1 MKKHRNIFFL
11 LLLIY
16 SSFVCAQGKFMFKH
30 LEVRNGLSHS
40 QVNYIYKDSRGF
52 MWFGTVSGLNR
63 YDGYTYKLFQHN
75 EKDTTSI
82 IDNYISNIQED
93 ANADLWISTGSGYV
107 IYDSRKE
114 RFKRNIANELRKYGI
129 NRTVETIFID
139 KQKNLLCY
147 VRGLGL
153 YLYKNASKKLLLF
166 KQDGLAGNLSKGNI
180 TDIRESKNCY
190 VILYQTGLLECVN
203 KNTGKVFRKE
213 NYIPANFGV
222 SANKFFAFVD
232 SDGDYWIYSD
242 GSYGLWLYHTTQR
255 SWEYIS
261 NMATKSAYILSSN
274 VIKDIAQDAN
284 GDVWIGT
291 DHGGIDVINKQR
303 GQVINLQNDA
313 IDERSISHN
322 TINCIYRDNTNIIWV
337 GTYKKGISY
346 YSESI
351 FKFEVDHMPYLN
363 NLKNLNNDAT
373 IFTED
378 TKGNLW
384 IGTNGAG
391 VISYNKSTG
400 QRQLYQHI
408 PGQAGSLTNN
418 VIVALCAA
426 RDGKIWIGTYLGG
439 LDCFDGQ
446 HFIHYKHD
454 SQNSNS
460 LANNNVWSI
469 VEDKDGYIW
478 IGTLG
483 GGLQRLNPKTGQF
496 VTFNNRKRELLTSEY
511 ISSLCMGRDDILYI
525 GTAIGI
531 TTYNL
536 RTGVFERFH
545 TNKRGNQNFSN
556 QNVNQLYEDSR
567 GLLWVATREGLN
579 VFDIKNDKI
588 TSIHKTDGL
597 ADDVITGVI
606 EDNNKNMW
614 VTTSNGVSNIIVGTN
629 PKTGDYT
636 YTYYNYDERDG
647 LQSSE
652 FNMRS
657 ILRSYRGE
665 ILMGGIRG
673 YNIFN
678 PEVIKYNR
686 ILPKV
691 VFTDLQLFNNSVKVD
706 SVYDGNL
713 ILKEGINWTKEIEL
727 NYSQNVFSID
737 FSSMNY
743 VLPEK
748 TKYAYMLEG
757 FNSDWLMT
765 DENAHKI
772 TYTNLAPG
780 TYTLKVKAAN
790 SDGFWNEEAT
800 SLKIV
805 IKPPFWRSG
814 FAYFIYIIILIGVLL
829 RARFQIL
836 KTERNRYKVHQ
847 IELEAKRNHEIDDM
861 KLRFFT
867 NISHELRTPLTLII
881 SPLESVI
888 KTINNDEHKQKL
900 EMVHRNAVRLL
911 HLVNQLI
918 DFRKLDVQGHQMNL
932 SYGDIIAYIK
942 NVSSSFAELS
952 EKKNIRLTFYS
963 SVDELRMEFDED
975 KMGKIMMNLLSNAFK
990 FTNEGGRVEV
1000 YVNLLSA
1007 SAEEQL
1013 ERLEIRVADTGI
1025 GISDDEKEKIFE
1037 RFYQVK
1043 QNDEHKF
1050 GGSGIGLH
1058 MVKEFVLLHKGTVE
1072 VHNNTGRG
1080 SVFVVTIP
1088 VNRKTGE
1095 EKKYI
1100 ISEGQ
1105 AKVLNEKSEELVE
1118 ASESNVA
1125 VINRPVILVVDD
1137 NDDFRTF
1144 MKDSLKSDFV
1154 IQDARNGKEAWESI
1168 LDSLPDMIISDVMM
1182 PEMDG
1187 CELCRL
1193 VKSDVRT
1200 SHIPLIL
1207 LTARTAEE
1215 HKLEGLETGADDYIT
1230 KPFNFEILML
1240 RIRRLM
1246 KRREAAQEIFRKQIE
1261 VKPSDITITSLDEKL
1276 IQKAIKYVEDN
1287 ISKSNELSVEE
1298 LSRYL
1303 GMSRVHLYKKL
1314 LSITG
1319 KTPIEFIRTIRLKRA
1334 AQLLRES
1341 QLNISEVA
1349 YQVGFNNPKYFSKYF
1364 KEEFGMLP
1372 SAYQDKKEN
1381 EEKEK

>member
-1 MKKHRNIFFL
+1 MKKNLYTFFVFFL
-11 LLLIY
+11 IFPF
-16 SSFVCAQGKFMFKH
+16 FVLAQGKFMFKH
-30 LEVRNGLSHS
+30 LEVSNGLSHS
-40 QVNYIYKDSRGF
+40 QVNCIYKDSRGF

-63 YDGYTYKLFQHN
+63 YDGYNYKLFQHV

-93 ANADLWISTGSGYV
+93 ANADLWINTGSGYT

-114 RFKRNIANELRKYGI
+114 RFRRNISAELGKYGI
-129 NRTVETIFID
+129 NHAVEIIYID
-139 KQKNLLCY
+139 KQKNILCFA
-147 VRGLGL
+147 RGLGI
-153 YLYKNASKKLLLF
+153 YQYNNTTKKLSLYR
-166 KQDGLAGNLSKGNI
+166 QDGRVGNLSRGII
-180 TDIRESKNCY
+180 TDIRENRTSY
-190 VILYQTGLLECVN
+190 IFLFRTGLLECVD
-203 KNTGKVFRKE
+203 KRTGKVIRRDS
-213 NYIPANFGV
+213 YIPAHFGV
-222 SANKFFAFVD
+222 SANRFSAFVD
-232 SDGDYWIYSD
+232 SEGDYWIYSD
-242 GSYGLWLYHTTQR
+242 GSYGVWLYHSKER
-255 SWEYIS
+255 NWEYIC
-261 NMATKSAYILSSN
+261 NMATKSVYMLSSN
-274 VIKDIAQDAN
+274 VIRSIDQDAMGN
-284 GDVWIGT
+284 VWFGA
-291 DHGGIDVINKQR
+291 DHGGINLIDKQKGR
-303 GQVINLQNDA
+303 ITYLENDA
-313 IDERSISHN
+313 TDERSISHN
-322 TINCIYRDNTNIIWV
+322 SIYCIYRDNTNIMWV

-363 NLKNLNNDAT
+363 NQKNLNNDVT
-373 IFTED
+373 IFAED

-391 VISYNKSTG
+391 VICYNRATG
-400 QRQLYQHI
+400 ERKLYQHI
-408 PGQAGSLTNN
+408 AGNNGTLTSNI
-418 VIVALCAA
+418 IVSLCAA

-439 LDCFDGQ
+439 MDCFDGSR
-446 HFIHYKHD
+446 FIHYKND
-454 SQNSNS
+454 PKNRNS

-469 VEDKDGYIW
+469 VEDAEGYIW

-483 GGLQRLNPKTGQF
+483 SGLQRLNPKTGQF
-496 VTFNNRKRELLTSEY
+496 VTFNNSKKELLSSES
-511 ISSLCMGRDDILYI
+511 ISSLCLGRDNILYI
-525 GTAIGI
+525 GTAIGV

-536 RTGVFERFH
+536 RTGVFERIRA
-545 TNKRGNQNFSN
+545 NKRGDQSFSN
-556 QNVNQLYEDSR
+556 LNVNQLYEDSR
-567 GLLWVATREGLN
+567 GLLWIATREGLN
-579 VFDIKNDKI
+579 IFDRKNDKI
-588 TSIHKTDGL
+588 TPIHKTDGL
-597 ADDVITGVI
+597 ADNVITGVI

-614 VTTSNGVSNIIVGTN
+614 ITTSSGVSNIIVGTN
-629 PKTGDYT
+629 PKTGNYT

-652 FNMRS
+652 FNIRS
-657 ILRSYRGE
+657 VLRSYRGE

-686 ILPKV
+686 VLPKV

-706 SVYDGNL
+706 SVYDGNC
-713 ILKEGINWTKEIEL
+713 ILKEGLNWTKEIVL

-757 FNSDWLMT
+757 FNSDWLT
-765 DENAHKI
+765 TNESVHKI

-790 SDGFWNEEAT
+790 SDGFWNEDAA
-800 SLKIV
+800 SIKIV

-814 FAYFIYIIILIGVLL
+814 LAYIFYFFLLIGILL
-829 RARFQIL
+829 RARHQIL
-836 KTERNRYKVHQ
+836 KSERSRYKLHQ
-847 IELEAKRNHEIDDM
+847 IELEAQRNHEIDDM

-881 SPLESVI
+881 SPLENVI
-888 KTINNDEHKQKL
+888 KTITNDEQKNKL
-900 EMVHRNAVRLL
+900 EMVHRNALRLL
-911 HLVNQLI
+911 NLVNQLI
-918 DFRKLDVQGHQMNL
+918 DFRKLDVQGHQINL
-932 SYGDIIAYIK
+932 SCGDIIIYMK
-942 NVSSSFAELS
+942 NICSSFAELS

-963 SVDELRMEFDED
+963 SIDELQMEFDED
-975 KMGKIMMNLLSNAFK
+975 KIGKIMMNLLSNAFK

-1000 YVNLLSA
+1000 HVNLLPA
-1007 SAEEQL
+1007 SDEDNK

-1025 GISDDEKEKIFE
+1025 GINDEEKEKIFE

-1043 QNDEHKF
+1043 QSDDHKF

-1072 VHNNTGRG
+1072 VHNNAGKG
-1080 SVFVVTIP
+1080 SIFVVTIP
-1088 VNRKTGE
+1088 VNRKSE
-1095 EKKYI
+1095 EGKMFVV
-1100 ISEGQ
+1100 SEGKAQ
-1105 AKVLNEKSEELVE
+1105 VLNEKTEELAE
-1118 ASESNVA
+1118 ASE
-1125 VINRPVILVVDD
+1125 INAEVTTSPVILVVDD

-1144 MKDSLKSDFV
+1144 MKDSLKSEFV
-1154 IQDARNGKEAWESI
+1154 IQEARNGKEAWESI

-1187 CELCRL
+1187 NDLCRL

-1230 KPFNFEILML
+1230 KPFNFDILML
-1240 RIRRLM
+1240 RIRKLIE
-1246 KRREAAQEIFRKQIE
+1246 RREIAKETFRKQID

-1276 IQKAIKYVEDN
+1276 IQRAIKYVEDN
-1287 ISKSNELSVEE
+1287 ISSSNELSVEE
-1298 LSRYL
+1298 LSKHL

-1341 QLNISEVA
+1341 QLNISEIA

-1364 KEEFGMLP
+1364 KEEFGILP

-1381 EEKEK
+1381 DEIEK

>member
-1 MKKHRNIFFL
+1 MKKHLYLYFFL
-11 LLLIY
+11 LILFP
-16 SSFVCAQGKFMFKH
+16 SFAFAQGKFMFKH
-30 LEVRNGLSHS
+30 LEVSNGLSHS

-63 YDGYTYKLFQHN
+63 YDGYSYKLFQHN
-75 EKDTTSI
+75 QQDTTSI

-93 ANADLWISTGSGYV
+93 ADANLWINTGSGYV

-114 RFKRNIANELRKYGI
+114 RFKRNVANELRKLGI
-129 NRTVETIFID
+129 QRNVESIFID

-147 VRGLGL
+147 VRGLGV
-153 YLYKNASKKLLLF
+153 YQYQSASKKLLLF
-166 KQDGLAGNLSKGNI
+166 AQDGRAGNLSRGII
-180 TDIRESKNCY
+180 TDIREGKAYY
-190 VILYQTGLLECVN
+190 VIMFQSGLMECIN
-203 KNTGKVFRKE
+203 KRTGKILRKE
-213 NYIPANFGV
+213 NYIPANFGINT
-222 SANKFFAFVD
+222 NKFFVYVD
-232 SDGDYWIYSD
+232 SDNDCWVYTE
-242 GSYGLWLYHTTQR
+242 GSYGLWLYHANTR

-261 NMATKSAYILSSN
+261 NMPTKSVYTLSSN
-274 VIKDIAQDAN
+274 VVKDIAQDAN
-284 GDVWIGT
+284 GNVWIGT
-291 DHGGIDVINKQR
+291 DHGGIDVINKKK
-303 GQVINLQNDA
+303 GQVINLVNDPT
-313 IDERSISHN
+313 DERSISHN

-351 FKFEVDHMPYLN
+351 FKFEVDHMSYYAN
-363 NLKNLNNDAT
+363 QKNFNNDAT
-373 IFTED
+373 ILAED

-391 VISYNKSTG
+391 VICYNKSTG
-400 QRQLYQHI
+400 MRQLYQHI
-408 PGQAGSLTNN
+408 PGQESSLAGNI
-418 VIVALCAA
+418 IVSLCAS
-426 RDGKIWIGTYLGG
+426 RDGKVWIGTYLGG
-439 LDCFDGQ
+439 MDCFDGSR
-446 HFIHYKHD
+446 FIHYKH
-454 SQNSNS
+454 NPNNPNS
-460 LANNNVWSI
+460 LANNNIWSI
-469 VEDKDGYIW
+469 VEDNEGYIW

-483 GGLQRLNPKTGQF
+483 NGLQRLNPKTGQF
-496 VTFNNRKRELLTSEY
+496 LTFNNRKAQLLTSEY
-511 ISSLCMGRDDILYI
+511 ISSLCLGRDDMLYI
-525 GTAIGI
+525 GTAIGV
-531 TTYNL
+531 TTYNI
-536 RTGVFERFH
+536 RTGVFERFT
-545 TNKRGNQNFSN
+545 TNKRGDQPLSTN
-556 QNVNQLYEDSR
+556 NVNQLYVDSR

-579 VFDIKNDKI
+579 IFDRKNDKI
-588 TSIHKTDGL
+588 TALFKTNGL
-597 ADDVITGVI
+597 PDNVITGVI
-606 EDNNKNMW
+606 EDTNKNMW
-614 VTTSNGVSNIIVGTN
+614 VTTSNGVSNIIVATN
-629 PKTGDYT
+629 PKTGDYS
-636 YTYYNYDERDG
+636 YTFYNYDERDG

-657 ILRSYRGE
+657 ILRSSRGE

-678 PEVIKYNR
+678 PEIIKYNR
-686 ILPKV
+686 TLPKV

-713 ILKEGINWTKEIEL
+713 ILKEGLNWTKEIKL
-727 NYSQNVFSID
+727 KYRQNVFSVE

-748 TKYAYMLEG
+748 TKYAYKLEG
-757 FNSDWLMT
+757 FNQDWLIA
-765 DENAHKI
+765 DENVHKI

-780 TYTLKVKAAN
+780 TYTLMVKAAN
-790 SDGFWNEEAT
+790 SDGFWNESAA

-805 IKPPFWRSG
+805 IEPPFWRSG
-814 FAYFIYIIILIGVLL
+814 FAYLFYILIIISLL
-829 RARFQIL
+829 VRARIMIL
-836 KTERNRYKVHQ
+836 TRERNRYKLEQ

-881 SPLESVI
+881 SPLENVI
-888 KTINNDEHKQKL
+888 KVINNDEQKQKL
-900 EMVHRNAVRLL
+900 EMVHRNAIRLL

-918 DFRKLDVQGHQMNL
+918 DFRRLDVQGHQVNL
-932 SYGDIIAYIK
+932 SYGDIVAYIK
-942 NVSSSFAELS
+942 SVSSTFAELS

-963 SVDELRMEFDED
+963 AINELRMEFDED

-1000 YVNLLSA
+1000 HLDLLPA
-1007 SAEEQL
+1007 SGDGQPEL
-1013 ERLEIRVADTGI
+1013 LEIRVADTGI
-1025 GISDDEKEKIFE
+1025 GISDDEKDKIFD

-1043 QNDEHKF
+1043 QTDEHKF
-1050 GGSGIGLH
+1050 GGSGIGLN

-1072 VHNNTGRG
+1072 VHNNTGKG
-1080 SVFVVTIP
+1080 SIFVITIP
-1088 VNRKTGE
+1088 VNRKKE
-1095 EKKYI
+1095 EENKVTI
-1100 ISEGQ
+1100 TEG
-1105 AKVLNEKSEELVE
+1105 
-1118 ASESNVA
+1118 NVA
-1125 VINRPVILVVDD
+1125 VLTEKQEDLIDMQEVHEVAPVRSTILVVDD

-1144 MKDSLKSDFV
+1144 MKDSLKGEFIV
-1154 IQDARNGKEAWESI
+1154 QEAAHGKEAWESI

-1193 VKSDVRT
+1193 VKSDLRT

-1240 RIRRLM
+1240 RIRKLM
-1246 KRREAAQEIFRKQIE
+1246 ERREAAREAFRQQIE

-1287 ISKSNELSVEE
+1287 ISSSELSVEE
-1298 LSRYL
+1298 MSKSL

-1372 SAYQDKKEN
+1372 STYQDKKDRDEA
-1381 EEKEK
+1381 EM

>member
-1 MKKHRNIFFL
+1 
-11 LLLIY
+11 
-16 SSFVCAQGKFMFKH
+16 MFKH
-30 LEVRNGLSHS
+30 LEVSNGLSHS
-40 QVNYIYKDSRGF
+40 QVNCIYKDSRGF

-63 YDGYTYKLFQHN
+63 YDGYVYKLFQHN

-93 ANADLWISTGSGYV
+93 ANANLWINTGSGYA

-114 RFKRNIANELRKYGI
+114 KFRRNVALELSKCGI
-129 NRTVETIFID
+129 HRTVQTIFID

-147 VRGLGL
+147 VPNLGC
-153 YLYKNASKKLLLF
+153 YKYEIVTKKLILYR
-166 KQDGLAGNLSKGNI
+166 QNGGAGNLSKGNI
-180 TDIRESKNCY
+180 TDIRESK
-190 VILYQTGLLECVN
+190 LYYIFVFRTGLVEYVD
-203 KNTGKVFRKE
+203 KRIGKVVRRD
-213 NYIPANFGV
+213 NYISSHFGV
-222 SANKFFAFVD
+222 NANRFFVFVD
-232 SDGDYWIYSD
+232 ADDDYWFYCD
-242 GSYGLWLYHTTQR
+242 NSYGVWLYHSKEKR
-255 SWEYIS
+255 WEYITS
-261 NMATKSAYILSSN
+261 SSTNSVYTLSSN

-284 GDVWIGT
+284 GQVWIGT
-291 DHGGIDVINKQR
+291 DHGGIDIINKHKK
-303 GQVINLQNDA
+303 QVINLQNDVT
-313 IDERSISHN
+313 DERSISHN
-322 TINCIYRDNTNIIWV
+322 SINCIYRDDTNIIWV

-363 NLKNLNNDAT
+363 NLKNFNNDVT
-373 IFTED
+373 IFAED
-378 TKGNLW
+378 FKDNLW

-391 VISYNKSTG
+391 VICYNKLTG
-400 QRQLYQHI
+400 RRQLYQHI
-408 PGQAGSLTNN
+408 QGQEGSLTNN
-418 VIVALCAA
+418 VIVGLCAA
-426 RDGKIWIGTYLGG
+426 HDGKIWIGTYLGG
-439 LDCFDGQ
+439 MDCFDGKR
-446 HFIHYKHD
+446 FIHYKHEP
-454 SQNSNS
+454 NNLNS

-469 VEDKDGYIW
+469 VEDREGYIW

-483 GGLQRLNPKTGQF
+483 SGLQRLNPKTGQF
-496 VTFNNRKRELLTSEY
+496 ITFNNSKRELLSSEY
-511 ISSLCMGRDDILYI
+511 ISSLYLGRDDVLYI

-531 TTYNL
+531 TTYNI

-545 TNKRGNQNFSN
+545 TNKRGDQAFSN
-556 QNVNQLYEDSR
+556 HNVNQLYEDSR

-579 VFDIKNDKI
+579 VFDRKNDRI
-588 TSIHKTDGL
+588 TPIHKVNGI
-597 ADDVITGVI
+597 ADNVITGVI

-614 VTTSNGVSNIIVGTN
+614 VTTSNGVSNIIVSTN

-636 YTYYNYDERDG
+636 YTYYNYDQRDG

-657 ILRSYRGE
+657 ILKSSRGE
-665 ILMGGIRG
+665 ILMGGLQG

-678 PEVIKYNR
+678 PEIIKYNK

-691 VFTDLQLFNNSVKVD
+691 VFTNLQLFNNSVKVD
-706 SVYDGNL
+706 SVYNGNC
-713 ILKEGINWTKEIEL
+713 ILKQGLNWTKAITL
-727 NYSQNVFSID
+727 QYHQNVFSVE

-748 TKYAYMLEG
+748 TKYAYKLEG
-757 FNSDWLMT
+757 FDSNWLMT
-765 DENAHKI
+765 SDNVHNV

-780 TYTLKVKAAN
+780 TYILKVKAAN
-790 SDGFWNEEAT
+790 SDGYWNEDAA

-805 IKPPFWRSG
+805 IEPPFWRSG
-814 FAYFIYIIILIGVLL
+814 LAYIVYFILLISGLFY
-829 RARFQIL
+829 ARFLIL
-836 KTERNRYKVHQ
+836 RSERNRYKLQQ
-847 IELEAKRNHEIDDM
+847 IELEAQRNHEIDDM

-881 SPLESVI
+881 SPLENVI
-888 KTINNDEHKQKL
+888 KVINNEEQKQKL
-900 EMVHRNAVRLL
+900 EMVYRNAVRLL

-918 DFRKLDVQGHQMNL
+918 DFRKLDVQGHQINF
-932 SYGDIIAYIK
+932 SYGDIIPHIK
-942 NVSSSFAELS
+942 NICSSFVELS
-952 EKKNIRLTFYS
+952 EKKNIRLTFYAS
-963 SVDELRMEFDED
+963 IEELRMEFDED
-975 KMGKIMMNLLSNAFK
+975 KIGKIMMNLLSNAFK

-1000 YVNLLSA
+1000 YVNLLPA
-1007 SAEEQL
+1007 SVQGQSET
-1013 ERLEIRVADTGI
+1013 LEIRIADTGI
-1025 GISDDEKEKIFE
+1025 GIKDEEKEKIFE

-1043 QNDEHKF
+1043 QTDEHKF

-1072 VHNNTGRG
+1072 VHDNTGQG

-1088 VNRKTGE
+1088 VYHHKEE
-1095 EKKYI
+1095 EKKYVI
-1100 ISEGQ
+1100 EEGQ
-1105 AKVLNEKSEELVE
+1105 
-1118 ASESNVA
+1118 VA
-1125 VINRPVILVVDD
+1125 LLSPKIDQTTEILEINPIKTDRPVILVVDD
-1137 NDDFRTF
+1137 NDDFRLF
-1144 MKDSLKSDFV
+1144 MKDSLKTHFV
-1154 IQDARNGKEAWESI
+1154 VQEAPNGKVAWDTI
-1168 LDSLPDMIISDVMM
+1168 LTSLPDMIICDVMM

-1193 VKSDVRT
+1193 VKTDVRT

-1230 KPFNFEILML
+1230 KPFNFDILML
-1240 RIRRLM
+1240 RIRKLM
-1246 KRREAAQEIFRKQIE
+1246 ERSEATREIFRKQID

-1276 IQKAIKYVEDN
+1276 IRRAIKYVEDN
-1287 ISKSNELSVEE
+1287 ISNSELSVEG
-1298 LSRYL
+1298 LSKDL

-1372 SAYQDKKEN
+1372 STYQDKEEN
-1381 EEKEK
+1381 GGTDK

>member
-1 MKKHRNIFFL
+1 MKKRLDTFFVLLFIF
-11 LLLIY
+11 
-16 SSFVCAQGKFMFKH
+16 SSLVCAQGKFMFKH
-30 LEVRNGLSHS
+30 LGVSNGLSHS
-40 QVNYIYKDSRGF
+40 QVNCIYKDSRGF

-63 YDGYTYKLFQHN
+63 YDGYNYKLFQHI

-93 ANADLWISTGSGYV
+93 ANADLWINTGSGYT

-114 RFKRNIANELRKYGI
+114 KFRRNIAYELNKYGI
-129 NRTVETIFID
+129 HQTGELIYID

-147 VRGLGL
+147 NRGTGI
-153 YLYKNASKKLLLF
+153 YQYQNASKKLLLF
-166 KQDGLAGNLSKGNI
+166 KQDALGGNLSRGII
-180 TDIRESKNCY
+180 TDIRESNTY
-190 VILYQTGLLECVN
+190 YLVLYRTGLLECVN
-203 KNTGKVFRKE
+203 KKSGKVVRRD
-213 NYIPANFGV
+213 NYIPAHFSV
-222 SANKFFAFVD
+222 SANKFSAFVD

-242 GSYGLWLYHTTQR
+242 GSYGVWLYHAKEKN
-255 SWEYIS
+255 WEYIS
-261 NMATKSAYILSSN
+261 NMATKSVYMLSSN
-274 VIKDIAQDAN
+274 VIRGIEQDAIGN
-284 GDVWIGT
+284 VWIGT
-291 DHGGIDVINKQR
+291 DHGGINLIDKQKGR
-303 GQVINLQNDA
+303 ITYLQNDA
-313 IDERSISHN
+313 TDERSISHN
-322 TINCIYRDNTNIIWV
+322 SINCIYRDNTNIMWV

-363 NLKNLNNDAT
+363 NQKNLNNDVT
-373 IFTED
+373 IFAED
-378 TKGNLW
+378 IKGNLW
-384 IGTNGAG
+384 IGTNGVG
-391 VISYNKSTG
+391 VINYNKSTG
-400 QRQLYQHI
+400 ERQLYQHLA
-408 PGQAGSLTNN
+408 GNDGSLTSN
-418 VIVALCAA
+418 VIVSLCAA
-426 RDGKIWIGTYLGG
+426 RDGKVWIGTYLGG
-439 LDCFDGQ
+439 MDCFDG
-446 HFIHYKHD
+446 HRFIHYRHD
-454 SQNSNS
+454 PKNPNS

-469 VEDKDGYIW
+469 VEDPEGYIW

-483 GGLQRLNPKTGQF
+483 SGLQRLNPKTGQF
-496 VTFNNRKRELLTSEY
+496 VTFNNSKKELLSSES
-511 ISSLCMGRDDILYI
+511 ISSLYLGRDNVLYI

-545 TNKRGNQNFSN
+545 GNKRGDQTFSN
-556 QNVNQLYEDSR
+556 LSVNQLYEDSR

-579 VFDIKNDKI
+579 IFDRKNDKI
-588 TSIHKTDGL
+588 TPIYKSNGL
-597 ADDVITGVI
+597 PDNVITGIV

-629 PKTGDYT
+629 PKTGDNT

-652 FNMRS
+652 FNIRS
-657 ILRSYRGE
+657 IIRSYRGE

-691 VFTDLQLFNNSVKVD
+691 VFTDLQLFNTSVKVD
-706 SVYDGNL
+706 SVYDGNC
-713 ILKEGINWTKEIEL
+713 ILKEGLNWTKEIVL
-727 NYSQNVFSID
+727 NYSQNIFSID

-748 TKYAYMLEG
+748 TKYAYKLEG
-757 FNSDWLMT
+757 FNSDWLTT
-765 DENAHKI
+765 DENIHKI

-814 FAYFIYIIILIGVLL
+814 LAYIFYFFLLIGILL
-829 RARFQIL
+829 RARQQIL
-836 KTERNRYKVHQ
+836 KSERSRYKLHQ
-847 IELEAKRNHEIDDM
+847 IELEAQRNHEIDDM

-881 SPLESVI
+881 SPLENVI
-888 KTINNDEHKQKL
+888 KTMNNEEQKQKL
-900 EMVHRNAVRLL
+900 EMVHRNALRLL
-911 HLVNQLI
+911 NLVNQLI
-918 DFRKLDVQGHQMNL
+918 DFRKLDVQGHQINL
-932 SYGDIIAYIK
+932 SCGDVVVYIK
-942 NVSSSFAELS
+942 NICSSFAELS

-963 SVDELRMEFDED
+963 SIDELQMEFDED
-975 KMGKIMMNLLSNAFK
+975 KIGKIMMNLLSNAFK

-1000 YVNLLSA
+1000 HVNLLPPS
-1007 SAEEQL
+1007 EEDKN
-1013 ERLEIRVADTGI
+1013 EKLEIRVADTGI

-1043 QNDEHKF
+1043 QSDDHKF

-1058 MVKEFVLLHKGTVE
+1058 MVKEFVLLHKGRVE
-1072 VHNNTGRG
+1072 VHNNAGKG
-1080 SVFVVTIP
+1080 SIFVVTIP
-1088 VNRKTGE
+1088 VNRKNEE
-1095 EKKYI
+1095 EKKLV

-1105 AKVLNEKSEELVE
+1105 VKVLNEKSEELAE
-1118 ASESNVA
+1118 ASDSNSEVTTSS
-1125 VINRPVILVVDD
+1125 VILVVDD

-1144 MKDSLKSDFV
+1144 MKDSLKSEFV
-1154 IQDARNGKEAWESI
+1154 IQEARNGKEAWESI
-1168 LDSLPDMIISDVMM
+1168 PDSLPDMIISDVMM

-1187 CELCRL
+1187 YELCRL

-1230 KPFNFEILML
+1230 KPFNFDILML
-1240 RIRRLM
+1240 RIRKLM
-1246 KRREAAQEIFRKQIE
+1246 ERREAAQATFRKQIE

-1287 ISKSNELSVEE
+1287 ISSSNELSVEE
-1298 LSRYL
+1298 LSKNL

-1341 QLNISEVA
+1341 QLNISEIA
-1349 YQVGFNNPKYFSKYF
+1349 YEVGFNNPKYFSKYF

-1381 EEKEK
+1381 DETEK